1 MYYCSSIVLAL
12 PNLCAQAGIPRYR
25 FKEKTTIL
33 LFEEDEAPIEG
44 GTEQKVFVSQS
55 ICRLISP

>member
-1 MYYCSSIVLAL
+1 MYYCNSIVLAL
-12 PNLCAQAGIPRYR
+12 LNLCAQAGIPRFR

-44 GTEQKVFVSQS
+44 GRSRRFFILNPS
-55 ICRLISP
+55 IDS